1 MSSSQSATATPDRN
15 QSPSTKATD
24 QLSAQNAS
32 ARSGITDSTTPKFNP
47 IINGLQSQPM
57 TATTSSAS
65 SPASDVTPQNTTASS
80 TTGAVPYGTR
90 SRNRV
95 GGARPNYAEDRD
107 IDTEYEVTASLSRS
121 GGSKKA
127 ASNVNTSAT
136 SPSTDNDKAAGVNT
150 RRNATTNGSSTVP
163 QTKES
168 IPGTSSFSANPNS
181 TGTTATKKRKQ
192 PGSHQTTP
200 ASSTPNATS
209 LASTKKFIAPANVSP
224 TYQKAHARNM
234 MTFHNCRAYLK
245 QGKLKA
251 DDGTILSPNDHV
263 YLVCEPPG
271 EPYYL
276 ARIMEFLPSKDN
288 PEGPIE
294 SIRVNWYYRP
304 RDIHR
309 NVPDLRVVFASMHSD
324 TCPLSSLRGKCQI
337 KHQSEIANLDEYR
350 KSKDCFW
357 FEKMYDR
364 YIQRYYD
371 VIPTSKVINV
381 PQNVKRVLDER
392 WKYVLVELGRR
403 KDLTSAVKTCKKCS
417 LYAANTDS
425 VDCAV
430 CHSTYHMNCVR
441 PVLQKKPARGFAWA
455 CAACSRA
462 QERKLEARN
471 TPIIG
476 ETSVEP
482 EPEPAEEEEEDPTAL
497 AEATQRSTPALQD
510 VIRPATGEQIAQA
523 KLWPFRYLGIH
534 CRVED
539 ALDYDDRIYPRASS
553 RIGPRHQANVIPW
566 PGHPIQYVKA
576 VEPKKRSVKSANKKD
591 PKHSRE
597 AVAAIEAEKAERAK
611 RPKWVQDEPVGYI
624 PRGEDEAVTV
634 NGKQFRT
641 AEPLFK
647 MPDASQLPSRG
658 EDDAPGSSL
667 SDSDREKFIDEYMAK
682 AKEIAPSLKV
692 EKYSTNF
699 LDKALG
705 LLYEENFNVEA
716 ALTKLKHVN
725 KYSDL
730 KEPHLRPE
738 EVKAFES
745 GVAKYGSELRNVTKH
760 VGTVPHRHIVR
771 YYYMWKKTA
780 KGRQIWG
787 NFDGRRGRKA
797 AKQADN
803 GIKLVDDVADDY
815 DDSAFDN
822 EKAKDKKRG
831 FACKFCSTRCS
842 REWRRA
848 PGTPPGTTI
857 PADPKRDKIV
867 QNLTV
872 AICQRCA
879 TLWRKYGIQW
889 EDADEVVKKIG
900 QGGSKSWRRRYEEE
914 LLVQLLT
921 SSETDVKINSTTAAT
936 ATSLGIPVTAEVV
949 VPPPPSEPPK
959 KKAKS
964 SDQNGSGPG
973 TSTPV
978 EPAPAPKKKVVEKP
992 AEPPPIEPE
1001 PPRVKTLPCAVCS
1014 KMDPMGDQHL
1024 SCRDCR
1030 LTVHRACYGVS
1041 PLWNSSK
1048 WFCDMCSNDRNP
1060 AISTSY
1066 ECVLCPVTYT
1076 EHELMEPPKVSHKKK
1091 TDRERE
1097 KERLEKEMV
1106 AEASKLYKIR
1116 QKEAGKPTGPR
1127 EPLKRTAGNNWVHVT
1142 CAVWVPEIKFGN
1154 AKELEPAE
1162 GFGLIP
1168 AERYQDICKICKTK
1182 HGACVSCHN
1191 PSCNV
1196 RFHVG
1201 CAHQSGYI
1209 FGFDITPVKSS
1220 RRDTVN
1226 TMKLGEEVGAATPAI
1241 WCPHHSISTIVHEMC
1256 EPSEVQGLNAL
1267 QLYCQ
1272 TSKQADLTLTGT
1284 VRKAAH
1290 VQQSVGVSTQNGFH
1304 PPNRRVSV
1312 NGSAPN
1318 HNSKDSSQAPAKLP
1332 TESTAPNHGS
1342 NPPLGE
1348 ANGHSINSAG
1358 GKQCTNCKSTFSPKW
1373 WAVEPP
1379 LEFSAPR
1386 GENRLLTNGVG
1397 PMDGP
1402 GPAYPQATLTA
1413 PSQFQTPS
1421 GLVETMPSMPMA
1433 NGDIHMVEAYRPVS
1447 STKENS
1453 RNFARP
1459 KTLYECH
1466 KCHMKKQSI
1475 SPAVESEAR
1484 PSPYPAKRDPSLP
1497 AAHISEYPHH
1507 QYSSSPHAHPTP
1519 QPPSLPMPP
1528 MVQRHAHGAS
1538 DWRPE
1543 YEQRPGDYGPP
1554 LMRNGIPPGGP
1565 PPNGR
1570 QSLGQRNFHGGPPPP
1585 PPPPPPQHLNGYHPS
1600 LPSHHQGPPPP
1611 PPPQQHPPQQ
1621 HPPQQHYGNGVPTP
1635 SPHSYSA
1642 HQSPYGP
1649 VPLQPAN
1656 VHGPPQPQQQ
1666 PQPQPQPQPQ
1676 SHPPPPPSNRPY
1688 NVAPTSSPASHFSP
1702 PHNLSALPP
1711 GSRMFSGERPLAAG
1725 HPSPSS
1731 TRHSLDPARPATPAA
1746 GDENIAPPS
1755 GNAATSW

>member
-15 QSPSTKATD
+15 HSPSTKAAG
-24 QLSAQNAS
+24 QLSVSRPSVQG
-32 ARSGITDSTTPKFNP
+32 GIMDSTASKSNSVVH
-47 IINGLQSQPM
+47 GLQSQPL
-57 TATTSSAS
+57 TATTSPVS
-65 SPASDVTPQNTTASS
+65 SPASDATPQHATTSS
-80 TTGAVPYGTR
+80 TTGTAPYGTR

-107 IDTEYEVTASLSRS
+107 IDTEYELAGSLSRS
-121 GGSKKA
+121 SGSSKRVSNLNNSA
-127 ASNVNTSAT
+127 ASVSANVDNGKAT
-136 SPSTDNDKAAGVNT
+136 GVNT
-150 RRNATTNGSSTVP
+150 RRHATTATTTNVSNTSAHS
-163 QTKES
+163 TKEH
-168 IPGTSSFSANPNS
+168 IPGTSSFLANPNANNS
-181 TGTTATKKRKQ
+181 TTTKKRKQ

-200 ASSTPNATS
+200 ASSTPNTTS
-209 LASTKKFIAPANVSP
+209 SASTKKFIALANVSP
-224 TYQKAHARNM
+224 DDRKSHGRNM
-234 MTFHNCRAYLK
+234 MSFNSCRAYLK
-245 QGKLKA
+245 QGKLIA
-251 DDGTILSPNDHV
+251 DDGTILNVNDHV

-288 PEGPIE
+288 PDGPIE

-309 NVPDLRVVFASMHSD
+309 KAADLRVVFASMHSD

-337 KHQSEIANLDEYR
+337 KHLSEIANLDEFR

-364 YIQRYYD
+364 YIQRYYE
-371 VIPTSKVINV
+371 VVPTTTVINV
-381 PQNVKRVLDER
+381 PQHVKKVLDER

-417 LYAANTDS
+417 LYAANMDS

-430 CHSTYHMNCVR
+430 CHSTYHMYCVR

-476 ETSVEP
+476 DASIETEP
-482 EPEPAEEEEEDPTAL
+482 EVIEEEEEDPAAHT
-497 AEATQRSTPALQD
+497 EVTQRSTPALPD
-510 VIRPATGEQIAQA
+510 AVRPATSEQIAQA

-566 PGHPIQYVKA
+566 HGHPVQYVKTA
-576 VEPKKRSVKSANKKD
+576 EPRKKNVKSNNKKD
-591 PKHSRE
+591 LKLSKE

-611 RPKWVQDEPVGYI
+611 RPKWIQDEPVGYI
-624 PRGEDEAVTV
+624 PRGEDEPVTV
-634 NGKQFRT
+634 NGKQILT
-641 AEPLFK
+641 AELEFK
-647 MPDASQLPSRG
+647 MPEASQLPSRG
-658 EDDAPGSSL
+658 EDDASDTSL
-667 SDSDREKFIDEYMAK
+667 NDTDREKLVDEYMAK

-699 LDKALG
+699 LDKALA
-705 LLYEENFNVEA
+705 LLYEENFNVDA
-716 ALTKLKHVN
+716 ALAKLKRAN

-730 KEPHLRPE
+730 KEPYLRPE
-738 EVKAFES
+738 EIKAFES

-771 YYYMWKKTA
+771 YYYMWKKTE

-787 NFDGRRGRKA
+787 NFDGRRGKKA

-803 GIKLVDDVADDY
+803 AVKLVDDVADDH

-831 FACKFCSTRCS
+831 FTCKFCSTRSS
-842 REWRRA
+842 RLWRRA
-848 PGTPPGTTI
+848 PGTPPGTTV
-857 PADPKRDKIV
+857 PVDPKRDKAV
-867 QNLTV
+867 QSLTV
-872 AICQRCA
+872 AICSRCA
-879 TLWRKYGIQW
+879 VLWRKYGIQW

-936 ATSLGIPVTAEVV
+936 ATAMGIPVIADVN
-949 VPPPPSEPPK
+949 VPPPPSEPPR

-964 SDQNGSGPG
+964 SSDQNGNAPSIN
-973 TSTPV
+973 TPA
-978 EPAPAPKKKVVEKP
+978 EPAPKKKVVEKP
-992 AEPPPIEPE
+992 AEPPPIAPE

-1041 PLWNSSK
+1041 PSWNSSK

-1060 AISTSY
+1060 IISTSY

-1076 EHELMEPPKVSHKKK
+1076 EHELMEPPRVSHKKK

-1142 CAVWVPEIKFGN
+1142 CAVWMPEIKFGN

-1162 GFGLIP
+1162 GLGLVP
-1168 AERYQDICKICKTK
+1168 AERYQDICKICKTRQ
-1182 HGACVSCHN
+1182 GACVSCHN
-1191 PSCNV
+1191 TSCNA

-1220 RRDTVN
+1220 RRDAVHTI
-1226 TMKLGEEVGAATPAI
+1226 KLGDEAGSVTPAI
-1241 WCPHHSISTIVHEMC
+1241 WCPHHTISTVVHEMS

-1290 VQQSVGVSTQNGFH
+1290 VQQSVGVSIQNGLH
-1304 PPNRRVSV
+1304 IAHSRRISV
-1312 NGSAPN
+1312 NGTTSL
-1318 HNSKDSSQAPAKLP
+1318 HHGSKDSSNATVRVSAA
-1332 TESTAPNHGS
+1332 ESSSPSIGS
-1342 NPPLGE
+1342 NHAAGDSGQSLNTS
-1348 ANGHSINSAG
+1348 AN
-1358 GKQCTNCKSTFSPKW
+1358 KTCVNCNSTFSPKW
-1373 WAVEPP
+1373 WTVE
-1379 LEFSAPR
+1379 SS
-1386 GENRLLTNGVG
+1386 GDSRLLLNGVG
-1397 PMDGP
+1397 QMDGSHAVP
-1402 GPAYPQATLTA
+1402 TTA
-1413 PSQFQTPS
+1413 SPDQTPS
-1421 GLVETMPSMPMA
+1421 IM
-1433 NGDIHMVEAYRPVS
+1433 NGDNAMTDADRMIT
-1447 STKENS
+1447 STQGSLPCHPNPT
-1453 RNFARP
+1453 R
-1459 KTLYECH
+1459 TLHECH
-1466 KCHMKKQSI
+1466 KCHVKKLSA
-1475 SPAVESEAR
+1475 SPLESETR
-1484 PSPYPAKRDPSLP
+1484 PSPYTAKRDPSLP
-1497 AAHISEYPHH
+1497 AARTSEFPNH
-1507 QYSSSPHAHPTP
+1507 QYSPSPHPHAHPTTQ
-1519 QPPSLPMPP
+1519 QPNLPIPP
-1528 MVQRHAHGAS
+1528 IVPIHGHGHS
-1538 DWRPE
+1538 STDWRPE
-1543 YEQRPGDYGPP
+1543 YEQQSNDYGPS
-1554 LMRNGIPPGGP
+1554 LMLNGIPAGGP
-1565 PPNGR
+1565 PSNGL
-1570 QSLGQRNFHGGPPPP
+1570 QSLGPRSFHGAPPPP
-1585 PPPPPPQHLNGYHPS
+1585 PPPPHLNGYHPS
-1600 LPSHHQGPPPP
+1600 IQPHHQAPPPQHYTNNVPPPP
-1611 PPPQQHPPQQ
+1611 PPH
-1621 HPPQQHYGNGVPTP
+1621 TF
-1635 SPHSYSA
+1635 SA
-1642 HQSPYGP
+1642 HQSPYSP
-1649 VPLQPAN
+1649 VPLPPP
-1656 VHGPPQPQQQ
+1656 HSPQPSRPYTTATSPPASQFS
-1666 PQPQPQPQPQ
+1666 P
-1676 SHPPPPPSNRPY
+1676 SHTLSSLPPPGPRIFSVERSI
-1688 NVAPTSSPASHFSP
+1688 AP
-1702 PHNLSALPP
+1702 
-1711 GSRMFSGERPLAAG
+1711 G

-1731 TRHSLDPARPATPAA
+1731 TRRNLNPQCPATPAA
-1746 GDENIAPPS
+1746 SDENVAHSSSPRPAPVRPS
-1755 GNAATSW
+1755 SSGRFHGVNGPVGGGSGSGSGSGSGASASPSLKNLLS